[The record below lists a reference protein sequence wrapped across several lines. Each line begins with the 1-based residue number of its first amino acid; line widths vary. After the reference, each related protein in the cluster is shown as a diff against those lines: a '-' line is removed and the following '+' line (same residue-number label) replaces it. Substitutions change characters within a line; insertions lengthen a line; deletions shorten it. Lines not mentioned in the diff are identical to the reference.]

1 MLSRQFITDMC
12 RLSTMAYRENSFISD
27 LFSCLDYS
35 RPDINEVCVLDQ
47 CHSCPSLIQ
56 GDLSEETDIIQ
67 NDAQAYACRYQDSLA
82 IVFRGTE
89 SFRDVLTD
97 LNVIRV
103 RMDLP
108 GHTGDSRPKVHWGFL
123 RQFRTV
129 EEQVKEHIESYIQ
142 ECDKHAYEKLQE
154 EKEQQEVPSVKAD
167 PNDDGVG
174 VGKLDNDTSENNLEI
189 ETIKLENNDKTE
201 NDKNETENE
210 TENVESSTSEQSV
223 ATEECEKL
231 VNKKTEN
238 KKITKKFSDGTPIKH
253 VVFSG
258 HSLGGALAT
267 LAAVQF
273 AKQYPDIVVS
283 CVTFG
288 SPRVGNG
295 SFAQMFNKCC
305 KGSFRFVNEDDP
317 VPMGP
322 TPIRFTHVKGGQWID
337 DDQLLLQKPWM
348 RSLTF
353 FKNLFLS
360 FLGVTHN
367 PMSDHGCLS
376 YLKFI
381 SNIED

>member
-1 MLSRQFITDMC
+1 MLSRQFLTDMC

-27 LFSCLDYS
+27 LFDNLNGN
-35 RPDINEVCVLDQ
+35 RPHSNEFCVLEK
-47 CHSCPSLIQ
+47 CHTCPSLIQ
-56 GDLSEETDIIQ
+56 GDLSQETDIIQ
-67 NDAQAYACRYQDSLA
+67 NDAQAYACRYDESLA

-97 LNVIRV
+97 LNMIRV

-108 GHTGDSRPKVHWGFL
+108 GHTGDTRPKVHWGFL
-123 RQFRTV
+123 RQFRTI
-129 EEQVKEHIESYIQ
+129 EEQVREHIEFYIKD
-142 ECDKHAYEKLQE
+142 CDEFKSEDAEAEVEVNSDSEAGE
-154 EKEQQEVPSVKAD
+154 EDPIVQQPENKVVETSVKD
-167 PNDDGVG
+167 IKNINNGIPNGP
-174 VGKLDNDTSENNLEI
+174 
-189 ETIKLENNDKTE
+189 
-201 NDKNETENE
+201 
-210 TENVESSTSEQSV
+210 
-223 ATEECEKL
+223 
-231 VNKKTEN
+231 
-238 KKITKKFSDGTPIKH
+238 PIKH

-273 AKQYPDIVVS
+273 AKQYPDITVT

-295 SFAQMFNKCC
+295 SFAEMFNKCC
-305 KGSFRFVNEDDP
+305 KGSYRFVNEDDP

-322 TPIRFTHVKGGQWID
+322 TPLRFTHVKGGKWID

-360 FLGVTHN
+360 FIGLTHN
-367 PMSDHGCLS
+367 PVSDHGCLS
-376 YLKFI
+376 YLTFI
-381 SNIED
+381 SGMQE

>member
-12 RLSTMAYRENSFISD
+12 RLSTIAYRENSFISD
-27 LFSCLDYS
+27 LFDSLDYS
-35 RPDINEVCVLDQ
+35 RDDINEVRVLDQ
-47 CHSCPSLIQ
+47 CRTCPSLIQ

-123 RQFRTV
+123 RQFRTI

-142 ECDKHAYEKLQE
+142 DCDKRAAEKSE
-154 EKEQQEVPSVKAD
+154 EEEQQQVPSVKAD
-167 PNDDGVG
+167 PNDDGAG
-174 VGKLDNDTSENNLEI
+174 VGKMNNDESEDNLEI
-189 ETIKLENNDKTE
+189 ETINLE
-201 NDKNETENE
+201 KNEDEQAESNENH
-210 TENVESSTSEQSV
+210 ESSNTQE
-223 ATEECEKL
+223 TDKMD
-231 VNKKTEN
+231 NTN
-238 KKITKKFSDGTPIKH
+238 NNKITNKLPEGPPIKH

-305 KGSFRFVNEDDP
+305 AGSFRFVNEDDP

-360 FLGVTHN
+360 FFGYTHN
-367 PMSDHGCLS
+367 PMSDHGCIS

-381 SNIED
+381 SNTKN

>member
-1 MLSRQFITDMC
+1 MLSRQFVTDMC

-27 LFSCLDYS
+27 LFDSLNHS
-35 RPDINEVCVLDQ
+35 RPQINEFCVLDQ
-47 CHSCPSLIQ
+47 CSTCPSLIQ

-123 RQFRTV
+123 RQFRTI
-129 EEQVKEHIESYIQ
+129 EEQVKEHIESYIE
-142 ECDKHAYEKLQE
+142 ECDKRAAEKSE
-154 EKEQQEVPSVKAD
+154 EEEQEVPSVKAE
-167 PNDDGVG
+167 PNDDGAG
-174 VGKLDNDTSENNLEI
+174 VGKLDNDESEDNLEI
-189 ETIKLENNDKTE
+189 ETIKLE
-201 NDKNETENE
+201 KN
-210 TENVESSTSEQSV
+210 
-223 ATEECEKL
+223 TEESEK
-231 VNKKTEN
+231 TDN
-238 KKITKKFSDGTPIKH
+238 KKITNKLPEGPPIKH

-305 KGSFRFVNEDDP
+305 AGSFRFVNEDDP

-360 FLGVTHN
+360 FLGYTHN
-367 PMSDHGCLS
+367 PMSDHGCIS

-381 SNIED
+381 SK

>member
-12 RLSTMAYRENSFISD
+12 RLSSMAYRENSFISD
-27 LFSCLDYS
+27 LFDCLDYS

-47 CHSCPSLIQ
+47 CNSCPSLIQ

-67 NDAQAYACRYQDSLA
+67 NDAQAYACCYKDSLA

-108 GHTGDSRPKVHWGFL
+108 GHIGDSRPKVHWGFL
-123 RQFRTV
+123 RQFRSV
-129 EEQVKEHIESYIQ
+129 EEQVKEHIKSYI
-142 ECDKHAYEKLQE
+142 EDCDKRARDKFQE

-174 VGKLDNDTSENNLEI
+174 VGKLDNDESENNLEI
-189 ETIKLENNDKTE
+189 ETIKLEK
-201 NDKNETENE
+201 KNIN
-210 TENVESSTSEQSV
+210 
-223 ATEECEKL
+223 KL
-231 VNKKTEN
+231 PE
-238 KKITKKFSDGTPIKH
+238 GPPIKH
-253 VVFSG
+253 VIFSG

-295 SFAQMFNKCC
+295 TFAQMFNKCC
-305 KGSFRFVNEDDP
+305 AGSFRFVNEDDP

-322 TPIRFTHVKGGQWID
+322 TPIRFTHVKGGQWIE
-337 DDQLLLQKPWM
+337 DDQLLLEKPLM

-360 FLGVTHN
+360 FFGFTHN
-367 PMSDHGCLS
+367 PLSDHGCVS
-376 YLKFI
+376 YLNFI
-381 SNIED
+381 TTMRL